1 MFAFSRFT
9 LRRVC
14 LTSKSSWALKCC
26 RSGILSV
33 LAPGMSYQTYY
44 GYLRVGIS
52 TQDSI
57 VVVTLVVVEYKLD
70 PQAIEGRMIFLMPV
84 MVRWTVTSRYST
96 FLIATQTSSGVGVT
110 TTGYLLSVF
119 VQPSPLL
126 SSTHWLL
133 PGQLAP
139 HPSPSG
145 LCSVF
150 LAAIAFFTSSF
161 ASLSLHSASSFAALA
176 FFTSLASFFHWLLPG
191 RPLPLFSPR

>member
-44 GYLRVGIS
+44 GFLRVGIS

-57 VVVTLVVVEYKLD
+57 VMVTLVVVEPYKLV
-70 PQAIEGRMIFLMPV
+70 PQAMEGRMIFLMPV

-161 ASLSLHSASSFAALA
+161 ASLSLHSASSLAALA
-176 FFTSLASFFHWLLPG
+176 FFTSPASFFDWPSPLSSPG
-191 RPLPLFSPR
+191 

>member
-26 RSGILSV
+26 QSGILSM
-33 LAPGMSYQTYY
+33 LAPGISYQTYY
-44 GYLRVGIS
+44 GFLWIGIS
-52 TQDSI
+52 TQDQHRRGDTSSGGTI
-57 VVVTLVVVEYKLD
+57 QLV
-70 PQAIEGRMIFLMPV
+70 PQAMELLEGRMIFLMPI
-84 MVRWTVTSRYST
+84 MVRWTVASRYST

-110 TTGYLLSVF
+110 TIGYLLSIF
-119 VQPSPLL
+119 VQPPPLL

-139 HPSPSG
+139 HSSPSG

-150 LAAIAFFTSSF
+150 LATIAFFTPLL
-161 ASLSLHSASSFAALA
+161 LSVCI
-176 FFTSLASFFHWLLPG
+176 
-191 RPLPLFSPR
+191 RPPS